1 MKFVQLFNAV
11 LTVMKNLFLGVNII
25 SLSLLRTPKKMIGY
39 ISESLF
45 LYRNLC
51 SKSIIQGKNI
61 FQVLPSGD
69 LETIKLGNL
78 RRGGSWFTP
87 LASYAS
93 DIVSLCLI
101 CRIIKPKVIFEIGTF
116 QGYTSFHFALNT
128 PDETQ
133 IYTLDLPKSS
143 VAAAYK
149 LGTTITDDAYIK
161 SSLTVSNY
169 LFEGTD
175 VESKIT
181 CLFGDSAE
189 FNFSPF
195 LGKVDF
201 FFIDG
206 AHSYDYVK
214 SDTLNAL
221 KCCRKGSVIAW
232 HDYGRVGVNGVTK
245 WLLELAEKN
254 KIYSI
259 PGGSLAF
266 MVVE

>member
-1 MKFVQLFNAV
+1 MKIPQLINAI
-11 LTVMKNLFLGVNII
+11 LTVVKNILLGVNII
-25 SLSLLRTPKKMIGY
+25 SLSLLRNPMKMIEY
-39 ISESLF
+39 ISENLF

-51 SKSIIQGKNI
+51 SKSIIDKKNV
-61 FQVLPSGD
+61 FQVLSGGD
-69 LETIKLGNL
+69 LETIQLGNL
-78 RRGGSWFTP
+78 RRGGAWFTP

-101 CRIIKPKVIFEIGTF
+101 CKAIKPLVVFEIGTF

-128 PDETQ
+128 SDDTK
-133 IYTLDLPKSS
+133 IYTLDLPKSCS
-143 VAAAYK
+143 AAVAK
-149 LGTTITDDAYIK
+149 LETTITDDAYIK
-161 SSLTVSNY
+161 SSLTVNKY

-175 VESKIT
+175 VEPKIT

-189 FNFSPF
+189 FDFSHF

-221 KCCRKGSVIAW
+221 KCCHKGSVIAW

-245 WLLELAEKN
+245 WLLELAKEN